1 MECPK
6 EFDDIRPFCDNELHD
21 KLQNLIQEPRFEHAV
36 RYILP
41 DVDYPALCQ
50 QLLGLK
56 STYEFQVLVM
66 QKVLNHLVQATTKG
80 VSGSHFETI
89 DKGKS
94 HTFMSNHR
102 DIVLDASFL
111 NLLLLRSGLKTCE
124 IAIGNNL
131 LIFDW
136 ISDLVRINKSFIVKR
151 NVGIRQMLE
160 AAKQLS
166 AYIHYAITQKNES
179 VWIAQREGRSKDSDD
194 RTQESLVKMLS
205 IAGEG
210 DLIARLKELN
220 ITPVSISYEY
230 DPCDYLKA
238 QEFLLKRDNP
248 DFKKSERDDLQSMEM
263 GLLGFKGRVHFGISA
278 CINDELD
285 KLEGVTDKSEL
296 LANILKIIDKG
307 IHSNYMI
314 YSGNYVAYDLLNN
327 SNRFADRYTAEEKET
342 FVNYLNK
349 QLDKLP
355 EAQTDNR
362 TFLQERILTMY
373 ANPLKN
379 KLVAWGQEP

>member
-6 EFDDIRPFCDNELHD
+6 EFDDIRPFCDNELHE
-21 KLQNLIQEPRFEHAV
+21 KLQSLIQEPGFEHAV
-36 RYILP
+36 RYALP
-41 DVDYPALCQ
+41 DVDYQALCQ
-50 QLLGLK
+50 QLLALN
-56 STYEFQVLVM
+56 STYQFQVLVM
-66 QKVLNHLVQATTKG
+66 KKVLDRLVHATTKG
-80 VSGSHFETI
+80 LSGSNFETI
-89 DKGKS
+89 DKGCS

-111 NLLLLRSGLKTCE
+111 NLLLLQAGLKTCE

-166 AYIHYAITQKNES
+166 AYINYAITQKNES

-194 RTQESLVKMLS
+194 RTQEALIKMLT

-210 DLIARLKELN
+210 DLVERIKAIN
-220 ITPVSISYEY
+220 IVPVSISYEY
-230 DPCDYLKA
+230 DPCDFLKA

-248 DFKKSERDDLQSMEM
+248 DFKKSERDDLQSMEV
-263 GLLGFKGRVHFGISA
+263 GLLGFKGRVHFGIA
-278 CINDELD
+278 PCINEELE
-285 KLEGVTDKSEL
+285 KLEGITDKTEV
-296 LANILKIIDKG
+296 LAATLKIIDKG

-314 YSGNYVAYDLLNN
+314 YPGNYVAYDLLNN

-342 FVNYLNK
+342 FINYLNG
-349 QLDKLP
+349 QLAKLP
-355 EAQTDNR
+355 ETSAENR
-362 TFLQERILTMY
+362 AFLQERILTMY
-373 ANPLKN
+373 SNPLKN
-379 KLVAWGQEP
+379 KLVALGQEP

>member
-1 MECPK
+1 MECLK

-21 KLQNLIQEPRFEHAV
+21 KLQGLIQEPHFERVV
-36 RYILP
+36 RYVLP
-41 DVDYPALCQ
+41 DVNYPELCQ
-50 QLLGLK
+50 QLLSLK

-66 QKVLNHLVQATTKG
+66 KKVLDRLVHATTKG
-80 VSGSHFETI
+80 LSGSYFETI
-89 DKGKS
+89 DKTRS

-111 NLLLLRSGLKTCE
+111 NLLLLQAGLKTCE

-166 AYIHYAITQKNES
+166 AYIHYAIAQKNES

-194 RTQESLVKMLS
+194 RTQESLIKMLS

-210 DLIARLKELN
+210 DLIDRIKAIN
-220 ITPVSISYEY
+220 IVPVSISYEY

-238 QEFLLKRDNP
+238 QEFLMKRDNP
-248 DFKKSERDDLQSMEM
+248 DFKKSEQDDLQSMEV
-263 GLLGFKGRVHFGISA
+263 GLLGFKGRVHFGIA
-278 CINDELD
+278 PCINDELNQ
-285 KLEGVTDKSEL
+285 LEGITDKAEL
-296 LANILKIIDKG
+296 LANVLRIIDKG

-314 YSGNYVAYDLLNN
+314 YPGNYVAYDLLNH
-327 SNRFADRYTAEEKET
+327 SNHFADQYTAEEKET
-342 FVNYLNK
+342 FINYLNG
-349 QLDKLP
+349 QLAKLP
-355 EAQTDNR
+355 ETSAENR
-362 TFLQERILTMY
+362 AFLQERILTMY

-379 KLVAWGQEP
+379 KLVALGQQA